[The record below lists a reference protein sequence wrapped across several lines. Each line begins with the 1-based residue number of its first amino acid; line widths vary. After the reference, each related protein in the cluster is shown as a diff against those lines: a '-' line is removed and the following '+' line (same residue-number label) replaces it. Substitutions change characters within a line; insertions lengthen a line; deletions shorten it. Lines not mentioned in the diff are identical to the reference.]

1 MKIKSIK
8 NKIKTSVDKY
18 SVYSLEKNNENEVIA
33 NEPIH
38 FVQMY
43 DRSGSMSADLRKL
56 TQNIKET
63 LGTLDEGD
71 FLSVLWYSGRGQN
84 GVVIEGHR
92 VTKTE
97 GEIDYLSKLLDK
109 NNTTIGSTMYS
120 EVINEGA
127 RLIDKYSSFSKNAA
141 ISFFTDGGVNDE
153 RKSDV
158 IATIEKLVQNPN
170 CMSFNTIGYGRYYDA
185 EILKDMAAMSPQ
197 GQYFHNSKIEEYLDT
212 YKEKVDMNK
221 GFTSG
226 SIEVKNL
233 DEISVDVYLMTDK
246 SSSVKTLK
254 PNESI
259 TFKTTKTD
267 MSVISN
273 GLISIDVKDG
283 DFKEVIKMDKDYQMR
298 SVDDESK
305 ETMLYGMASA
315 LYQVNRRDDALDI
328 LEKEVRDLQLYNKLA
343 NAFTTLEVGTASE
356 FARTNYLNEDLREVN
371 TINGPISEG
380 ISIMKILTK
389 AEELSLDF
397 DINEVRKD
405 YKSISAKSEVTK
417 DLFVESNSKSIIP
430 ISEIKFNTKGKL
442 NASVLLTRN
451 GYLDLSEIP
460 NKPSEL
466 DDTFITKRYNN
477 YNIIQDGVYRGE
489 VLPLIAKNNHQLKEL
504 KTFLEDNNVKFSN
517 KGMEIK
523 VDMEGI
529 PMITRNEARKYNTMA
544 DFSGKY
550 LEAEVQKLET
560 YVLKQVLDIL
570 KKEDGATKGEIK
582 TYSEDTKSF
591 LKEIGISYDGSYA
604 PTLGDKI
611 PMTDKFEY
619 KVLNFELN
627 GLKTTNGKISEYYNY
642 EPEKRVSQVKLIL
655 NKCYN
660 EVRKDILDDTKID
673 IQDIVEGNYKISESQ
688 ELFDKL
694 NPIYVEEKSNSSKL
708 SKEVDTIRFG
718 KVLTGSFFE
727 DLKQDDKGQLFVEYT
742 NKVLGEGKI
751 NVSMSKIIEG
761 GEPIISSNEN
771 NLELTR

>member
-405 YKSISAKSEVTK
+405 YKSISAKSEITK

-751 NVSMSKIIEG
+751 NVSMSKIVEG

-771 NLELTR
+771 NLELNR